1 MLPRHK
7 RQRGK
12 AEGFGQG
19 HPSWASLARVVEPA
33 RWSNSGARL
42 GRAEDDLG
50 ADQGG
55 PGGRRPGA
63 VMVTGSKLTSGL
75 IFSSAIGP
83 TSVIQRTTRTHGAH
97 STELPAYCAS
107 WERNRPNGI
116 HRRVRYTRLK
126 HNAGHEPMCVD
137 LRGRRPHSRRIRV
150 PPYFR

>member
-63 VMVTGSKLTSGL
+63 VMVTRPARTVTLLKGSVYLPPGSVTTKNTRPRMA
-75 IFSSAIGP
+75 ITVPTKSSAF
-83 TSVIQRTTRTHGAH
+83 
-97 STELPAYCAS
+97 
-107 WERNRPNGI
+107 
-116 HRRVRYTRLK
+116 
-126 HNAGHEPMCVD
+126 
-137 LRGRRPHSRRIRV
+137 GRRCATCAAS
-150 PPYFR
+150 